1 MKLVFAGT
9 PIFAA
14 NALSAL
20 QSAGHEIMLVLTRQD
35 RRAGRGMHLQ
45 PSPTAEI
52 ASSLSLRVEKP
63 VTLKD
68 SVVQAMIRDTRA
80 DAMVVA
86 AYGLLLPPMVLDI
99 PRLGCINIHGS
110 LLPRWRGAAPVQRAI
125 EAGDV
130 ETGISIM
137 QMDAGLDTGPVLLR
151 TPLAI
156 MADETST
163 TLFAKLT
170 ELGASSIVTALAQ
183 LDRLPPRPQPADGVT
198 YARKIEK
205 SEAQIDWAQSALD
218 LERRFR
224 AFDPFPGA
232 EARLAGQVLK
242 IWRAE
247 LVDSIAM
254 PEANPPGT
262 IVKTGADVVNVQ
274 CGRGILALKT
284 IQKPGG
290 NRLAVADFLRSTP
303 IQAGM
308 SLT

>member
-1 MKLVFAGT
+1 M
-9 PIFAA
+9 
-14 NALSAL
+14 
-20 QSAGHEIMLVLTRQD
+20 R
-35 RRAGRGMHLQ
+35 LQ

-68 SVVQAMIRDTRA
+68 PVVQAMIRDTKA

-86 AYGLLLPPMVLDI
+86 AYGLLLPQVVLDI
-99 PRLGCINIHGS
+99 PRLGCLNIHGS

-151 TPLAI
+151 TPLEI

-183 LDRLPPRPQPADGVT
+183 LDRLPPRPQPAEGVT

-205 SEAQIDWAQSALD
+205 SEAQIDWTQSALD
-218 LERRFR
+218 LERRIR

-232 EARLAGQVLK
+232 EARLTGQVLK

-262 IVKTGADVVNVQ
+262 VVKTGADIVNVQ

-290 NRLAVADFLRSTP
+290 NRLAVADFLRSTT
-303 IQAGM
+303 IQTGT